1 MASVDFDAW
10 MDQCSG
16 PGTVW
21 YAKRLS
27 ANDTL
32 ANRTHQAGPYIPREV
47 LFTVLPI
54 LDRPERHNPDARF
67 PLRIDSHDGAPRMVR
82 TIWYNN
88 ALHGG
93 TRNEARVTG
102 FGGRRSPLLDPENTG
117 AVTVFAFMA
126 GHRGTVSQCRVW
138 VCDCEAEESL
148 FEQRLGPLEP
158 GRWLVWSPD
167 ATPLLTPRPASAT
180 PCRLALEDI
189 PTAWLSAFPSG
200 AEIVAETVKMRPEHG
215 YGPDDRLLRRRDC
228 EYEIFLSV
236 EEAVEM
242 PGIRAGFGTIDEF
255 VSRAQSIL
263 QRRKARAGRSLE
275 LHARQIFVEEG
286 LIEDEHFAHGADSEP
301 GRRPDFLF
309 PSQERYRDHSFPPDR
324 LRMLAVK
331 TTCRDRWRQILNE
344 AGRIPIKHLLTVQE
358 GVSEAQFREM
368 KESGV
373 RLVVP
378 SRLRA
383 HYPAVLRPELT
394 SLEEFIADIRPLAG
408 PTPGREGHATPPP
421 S

>member
-1 MASVDFDAW
+1 MASTDFDAW
-10 MDQCSG
+10 MAECTRR
-16 PGTVW
+16 GTVW

-47 LFTVLPI
+47 LFTVLPV

-67 PLRIDSHDGAPRMVR
+67 PLRIDSHDRVPRMVR

-88 ALHGG
+88 KLRGG

-102 FGGRRSPLLDPENTG
+102 FGGRQSPLLDPENTG

-126 GHRGTVSQCRVW
+126 GDSKTLLQCRVW
-138 VCDCEAEESL
+138 ICDGEAEEDL
-148 FEQRLGPLEP
+148 FEQRFGPIEP
-158 GRWLVWSPD
+158 GRWIVWSPD
-167 ATPLLTPRPASAT
+167 TGPLPTAKPAQAT
-180 PCRLALEDI
+180 PCRLAPEDM
-189 PTAWLSAFPSG
+189 PPAWLSAFPSG
-200 AEIVAETVKMRPEHG
+200 AEIVAEAIRMRPERERDA
-215 YGPDDRLLRRRDC
+215 DDRLLRRRDC

-236 EEAVEM
+236 EEAVEL
-242 PGIRAGFGTIDEF
+242 PRLRAGFGSIDEF
-255 VSRAQSIL
+255 VSRAQTIL

-275 LHARQIFVEEG
+275 LHARQVFLEEG
-286 LIEDEHFAHGADSEP
+286 LLESKHFDHDVESEP

-309 PSQERYRDHSFPPDR
+309 PSQARYRDPAYPDDR

-344 AGRIPIKHLLTVQE
+344 ADRIPNKHLLTVQE
-358 GVSEAQFREM
+358 GVSESQFREM

-373 RLVVP
+373 QLVVP
-378 SRLRA
+378 SRLWN
-383 HYPAVLRPELT
+383 HYPAAVRTEIVSLRD
-394 SLEEFIADIRPLAG
+394 FIAEVVQIP
-408 PTPGREGHATPPP
+408 E
-421 S
+421 